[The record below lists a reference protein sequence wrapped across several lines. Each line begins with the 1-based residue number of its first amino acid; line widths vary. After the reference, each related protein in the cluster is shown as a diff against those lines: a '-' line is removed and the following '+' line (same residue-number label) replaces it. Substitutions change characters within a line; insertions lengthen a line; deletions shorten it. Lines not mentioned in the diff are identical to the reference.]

1 MAKSGRTIKRY
12 GVMGNASQAKSSP
25 GLSRNSPSGH
35 VDFRHA
41 ATFSRHDA
49 SEFCQ
54 AMPPNEIRGRGEC
67 RVPNAPAASCALWG
81 SEYAH
86 EYSQRRHRKHPAFP
100 TQWFYGLYV
109 ISPGTGLF
117 CPRHFRGIV
126 SRENLAPASGR
137 QDHTTSPSAAAPLVL
152 RRIRVHRIPPRV
164 RDDAYAPLVEAGR
177 RGEYTISDF
186 RKDKYFCTGGWTGE
200 SKNDPSGKSLGI
212 CNTSRHH
219 PRLRAIQQ

>member
-1 MAKSGRTIKRY
+1 MVGTAQMRLLPTLRSQFQA
-12 GVMGNASQAKSSP
+12 ASWASTTSRSRRRFAR
-25 GLSRNSPSGH
+25 GLTLNFQPSH
-35 VDFRHA
+35 
-41 ATFSRHDA
+41 
-49 SEFCQ
+49 
-54 AMPPNEIRGRGEC
+54 NRGRGEC

-186 RKDKYFCTGGWTGE
+186 RKVKYLCVQ
-200 SKNDPSGKSLGI
+200 NRQPKS
-212 CNTSRHH
+212 N
-219 PRLRAIQQ
+219 